1 MKNPDTAVRLSFL
14 RDLPSVDELLRT
26 VTANRLAAESG
37 IRYVT
42 GLARIVIDRI
52 RNELRDSAK
61 NLPGPASAQDLLA
74 EAERLLDAQFLLD
87 KFSRTRRVINATGV
101 VIHTNLGRAPLSRGA
116 KNAMIDAA
124 GYATVEYD
132 LSSGSRGKRGG

>member
-1 MKNPDTAVRLSFL
+1 MSFL

-74 EAERLLDAQFLLD
+74 EAE
-87 KFSRTRRVINATGV
+87 
-101 VIHTNLGRAPLSRGA
+101 
-116 KNAMIDAA
+116 
-124 GYATVEYD
+124 
-132 LSSGSRGKRGG
+132 